1 VRRQALPLPAWM
13 GRHRRSV
20 DGIDRRVQPSTGP
33 SKPWRAPSSRRP
45 PSAATM
51 PVPSPGRA
59 VRASPGSHS
68 LTSSKRKQLRS
79 GSAVC
84 TDTDVQSHSS
94 SRKGAR
100 TRIWLGARPTEA
112 PLSVVRTGEERFRG
126 GERASGAVHTD
137 TDAGRHPD
145 RREAVVQQRAG
156 RSICAGRGV
165 LPADLVSAQ
174 TLPHVS
180 FFQPFVY

>member
-1 VRRQALPLPAWM
+1 MEGAFFTA
-13 GRHRRSV
+13 
-20 DGIDRRVQPSTGP
+20 
-33 SKPWRAPSSRRP
+33 APVGSHH
-45 PSAATM
+45 A
-51 PVPSPGRA
+51 RA
-59 VRASPGSHS
+59 VPRPCRACLARLALTDVLQEEAIKKRLVVRYRCTVS
-68 LTSSKRKQLRS
+68 LEQSKRRAHADLAGRPADGGAS
-79 GSAVC
+79 VC
-84 TDTDVQSHSS
+84 CED
-94 SRKGAR
+94 
-100 TRIWLGARPTEA
+100 W
-112 PLSVVRTGEERFRG
+112 EERFRG

>member
-1 VRRQALPLPAWM
+1 M

-20 DGIDRRVQPSTGP
+20 DGTDRRVQPSTGGQASHGP
-33 SKPWRAPSSRRP
+33 MEGAFFTAAPVGSHH
-45 PSAATM
+45 A
-51 PVPSPGRA
+51 RA
-59 VRASPGSHS
+59 VPRPCRACLARLA
-68 LTSSKRKQLRS
+68 LTDVLQDEEAIKKRLR
-79 GSAVC
+79 C
-84 TDTDVQSHSS
+84 LYRKDVQSHSS